1 MGLGGSGGDQTRN
14 LFAEQFTPSGSQFIY
29 RKSQTGQAYSVTA
42 EERGRFIEEF
52 DRSLSRSY
60 WIMIVGVL
68 LLVSLLFLVPLPWAG
83 DVPRGAIYAGTVV
96 GIIPY
101 MVYFRWIW
109 AAPARQ
115 LAGRTPVAGELTSE
129 QVGQL
134 KFSRLQYS
142 RLAVVA
148 LAGLALAASSFLR
161 SGLPKGWDLI
171 WPAAGIG
178 LFLLGAVQAFRK
190 WRFEQDNPA
199 TYQAAPA
206 FAPQPA
212 IMPDL
217 TAEPGEDQPT
227 DRLLRYF
234 IIGAIGLSAAFLFL
248 TPAGKHFVQEPNFPV
263 VIFIGIGTWA
273 LFTVVR
279 SFSTGKIQPFVRGFS
294 STYER
299 ETQPKRFWASFAWN
313 LLLGGFML
321 VLGVSMVWTAGAE
334 EAETQCQNR
343 GAKFTPQQAY
353 DACTRLID
361 GEVKA
366 SSLSRADL
374 FDFRAYE
381 SRKLGDREEGISDL
395 SRAIAADPK
404 NDYAYLARG
413 EMYID
418 KAQFDLAIADLTRAH
433 ELDPKSLDPIADRGL
448 AYAWKG
454 DRAKAEQDFATVRAR
469 DPKNLVV
476 LGGQGV
482 LDMNAG
488 NLEDAVE
495 NFTAILRLEPNDPW
509 SLRMRA
515 DAYQQM
521 GDFQKAGADREKLR
535 QLIRAR
541 NKS

>member
-14 LFAEQFTPSGSQFIY
+14 LFAEQFTPAGTHFIY
-29 RKSQTGQAYSVTA
+29 RKSQKGQAYSVTA
-42 EERGRFIEEF
+42 EERDCFIAEF
-52 DRSLSRSY
+52 DRSLTRSA
-60 WIMIVGVL
+60 WIIGGGTMLVIGLMIAA
-68 LLVSLLFLVPLPWAG
+68 SLQWGG
-83 DVPRGAIYAGTVV
+83 DLSRGAMFAAMFAV
-96 GIIPY
+96 IIPY

-115 LAGRTPVAGELTSE
+115 LAGRTPVAGELTAE

-142 RLAVVA
+142 QLAMVA
-148 LAGLALAASSFLR
+148 FAGLVMAGSAFLR
-161 SGLPKGWDLI
+161 GGPPKGWDLI
-171 WPAAGIG
+171 WPAGGIG

-190 WRFEQDNPA
+190 WRFEQDNPG

-206 FAPQPA
+206 FAPEPA
-212 IMPDL
+212 LMPKL
-217 TAEPGEDQPT
+217 PAEPGEDQPPN
-227 DRLLRYF
+227 RLLRYF

-263 VIFIGIGTWA
+263 VIFIGIGSWA

-279 SFSTGKIQPFVRGFS
+279 SFSTGKIEPFVRGFS

-299 ETQPKRFWASFAWN
+299 EAQPKRFWASFAWN

-321 VLGVSMVWTAGAE
+321 VLGFSMVWTAGAE

-343 GAKFTPQQAY
+343 GAKFTPEQAY

-361 GEVKA
+361 GKVKA
-366 SSLSRADL
+366 RSLSRADL

-381 SRKLGDREEGISDL
+381 SRKLGDREQGISDL

-404 NDYAYLARG
+404 DDYAYLARG

-454 DRAKAEQDFATVRAR
+454 DRAKAEQDFAAVRAR
-469 DPKNLVV
+469 DPKNLVA

-482 LDMNAG
+482 IEMNAG
-488 NLEDAVE
+488 NLEGAVE

-521 GDFQKAGADREKLR
+521 GDFQKAGADRAMLGKLSR
-535 QLIRAR
+535 SRAQ
-541 NKS
+541 